1 VIPTPSSEA
10 RGGMIRNASTHS
22 HLHPPQSSLA
32 PDQTAPI
39 AFPIAPPATRRSVSP
54 DNLISHPPF
63 IITLRREISRRP
75 GRVPSPLRR
84 PNRRLAHRTGL
95 HPEPA
100 PQLRPRS
107 VPQSPRSDPSPR
119 SLTHSLTARPL
130 AAPTSIRANTQR
142 ARRHLLQRPCLCRGC
157 RDRRPRHPTSQL
169 LRCGNH

>member
-1 VIPTPSSEA
+1 
-10 RGGMIRNASTHS
+10 MIRNASTHS

-63 IITLRREISRRP
+63 IITLRRDISRRP

-84 PNRRLAHRTGL
+84 PNRRLAYRTGL

-100 PQLRPRS
+100 PPASSEIRSSITALRSEPALAH
-107 VPQSPRSDPSPR
+107 
-119 SLTHSLTARPL
+119 SLTHRPPARSADQHPCQHPTR
-130 AAPTSIRANTQR
+130 PTSSAT
-142 ARRHLLQRPCLCRGC
+142 AALLMPWL
-157 RDRRPRHPTSQL
+157 P
-169 LRCGNH
+169 